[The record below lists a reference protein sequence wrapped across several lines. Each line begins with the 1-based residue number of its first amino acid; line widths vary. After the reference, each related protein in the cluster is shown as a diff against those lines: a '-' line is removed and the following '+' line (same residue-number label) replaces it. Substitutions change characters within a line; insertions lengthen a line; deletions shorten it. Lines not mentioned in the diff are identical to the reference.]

1 MKQKLTILFIIS
13 SFYLTSCKK
22 ENIKKEYFVISKQD
36 SIDKSFNYEKDT
48 NKIPP
53 PPPPPVDLKWYSNV
67 TFIMDSKNKVY
78 IYQTESKINHKLN
91 ENAFEYDLE
100 YPNYIELKPE
110 HLVTFESEDFIKF
123 IKVNND
129 IFELYS
135 NLENR
140 TNKFFYIASECDTV
154 KNTAAYELEK
164 IFKNERRV
172 NYMIRKTTEEEN
184 CVLKY
189 KRSRKKYI
197 PENIK
202 WSTKFLNGKLKPFT
216 EEYKKTES
224 NTFGIRKA
232 KKTFEKGGMEIFL
245 TM

>member
-13 SFYLTSCKK
+13 SFYLISCKK
-22 ENIKKEYFVISKQD
+22 ENIKKEYFIISQQD
-36 SIDKSFNYEKDT
+36 SINKSFNYEKDT

-53 PPPPPVDLKWYSNV
+53 PLPPPADFKWYSNV
-67 TFIMDSKNKVY
+67 IFIMDSKNKVY

-91 ENAFEYDLE
+91 ESDFEYDFG

-110 HLVTFESEDFIKF
+110 HLVTFESEDFITF
-123 IKVNND
+123 IKANND
-129 IFELYS
+129 ILELYS
-135 NLENR
+135 NAENR
-140 TNKFFYIASECDTV
+140 TNRFFYIASECDTV

-164 IFKNERRV
+164 LFKNGRRV

-184 CVLKY
+184 WVLKY
-189 KRSRKKYI
+189 KRSRKKYA

-202 WSTKFLNGKLKPFT
+202 WSAKFLNGKLRPFT
-216 EEYKKTES
+216 KEYKKTES
-224 NTFGIRKA
+224 NAFGIRKA
-232 KKTFEKGGMEIFL
+232 KETFEKGGMDIFF